1 MTAIPVPGPQSP
13 AVAVC
18 CRDCGRLR
26 YLRRQNVPSR
36 QFWTANMV
44 AADDA
49 DENCH
54 GPVTEPKGA
63 RVPRAQRGLAYP
75 HYCTMYKPV

>member
-1 MTAIPVPGPQSP
+1 
-13 AVAVC
+13 
-18 CRDCGRLR
+18 
-26 YLRRQNVPSR
+26 
-36 QFWTANMV
+36 MV